1 MKNRPSQIQLGANK
15 PFFLDKNDSFWVVAS
30 GEVEIFYVQIDQE
43 RNLKSSRNY
52 LYTARKG
59 DILFSLKKGNDFD
72 EFSLIAVSPECK
84 LIEVNK
90 SYIGNLNKPQLSD
103 KIERWINSLSQ
114 TIHQANKPKI
124 YQDIKTSG
132 VLSLKK
138 GEIAYP
144 AKGLYWATIKEGSLA
159 VFGDET
165 VVETNE
171 HNKNILFPLSKDL
184 WVKAQDKKTEIRL
197 FETSEIVYDDISLML
212 SIHHVQDYFFQE
224 IKKLFY
230 LKGEKEGSII
240 SNKNTSDKEA
250 IQSSLSGLKSIIFS
264 EENKQSFLDIN
275 TRNPLLG
282 ACQLIGK
289 ETGFEF
295 VEPKFIRDF
304 EHNLTGQLD
313 AIIQV
318 SNVRAR
324 KVILRGRWWEEEN
337 GHLLAFTRDDKEPV
351 ALIQNPKGF
360 YTMKNPVTKTS
371 EKVTDEIAQHLEP
384 ISYMFL
390 YAFDE
395 QMTSIRKIGNFAIK
409 GLKLDATYIILAAF
423 AGSLIGLLVPILSGI
438 LFDDVIPQADRS
450 FLWEVFGIMMVI
462 AVVKALL
469 ELVKG
474 ILLLRVETKSNITV
488 QAGLMDHLLRL
499 PVTFYRKYTAGDL
512 TLRALGINAIRQILS
527 STILTAVLSGTF
539 SLVNLGLLFWYD
551 SSLAWVGVAL
561 AVVAV
566 IIISIL
572 GFFKLRYDRQLADN
586 QGEIQGFL
594 FEFLSGINKVRVS
607 GTENRVFSLWANKF
621 GKYKELGFKS
631 GNFQNFVEVF
641 KGAYPLL
648 TSIFFFSFIYYSVT
662 HATTAGAG
670 MISVG
675 VFMAFISAF
684 RQFLGDCLN
693 MSMSLISSLNIIP
706 LYERVKPILEEA
718 PESLVGSVDP
728 GELSGALEFNSVSF
742 RYEPEQP
749 LVLTDVSFKIK
760 PGEMVAFVGPSG
772 SGKSTVLRLLLGF
785 EEAEVGS
792 VYYDGQAFDSLS
804 KDLVR
809 RQIGVVLQN
818 GALMA
823 GSIYQNIVGSSELTL
838 EDAEAAAKLAG
849 LEEDIKAMPMGMH
862 TVISEGGSTFSGGQR
877 QRLMIARSI
886 VHKPRMLYMDEAT
899 SALDNRTQNI
909 VSESLD
915 RLQATRIIIAH
926 RLSTII
932 NADRIF
938 VMDKGQIVESGTYEE
953 LMKNNGL
960 FSQLAKRQIA

>member
-52 LYTARKG
+52 LYTAKKG

-360 YTMKNPVTKTS
+360 YTIKNPVTKTS

>member
-1 MKNRPSQIQLGANK
+1 MENRPLQIQLGANK

-30 GEVEIFYVQIDQE
+30 SSVDIYYVKREQDGQ
-43 RNLKSSRNY
+43 LKSSRNY

-59 DILFSLKKGNDFD
+59 DILFSLRTGNEFN
-72 EFSLIAVSPECK
+72 EFSLIAVSPDGK

-90 SYIGNLNKPQLSD
+90 SFIRNLHKGQLTT
-103 KIERWINSLSQ
+103 KIERWIHSLSQ
-114 TIHQANKPKI
+114 SILQGNKPKI
-124 YQDIKTSG
+124 YKDINKAGS
-132 VLSLKK
+132 LNLKK
-138 GEIAYP
+138 NEIAYP
-144 AKGLYWATIKEGSLA
+144 AKGLYWADVKNGSIA
-159 VFGDET
+159 IYGDESFT
-165 VVETNE
+165 ESNTYE
-171 HNKNILFPLSKDL
+171 RSILLPINKEL
-184 WVKAQDKKTEIRL
+184 WIKSQEKATEIKL
-197 FETSEIVYDDISLML
+197 YETSTIVHDDITLML
-212 SIHHVQDYFFQE
+212 SIHHVQDYFFQKL
-224 IKKLFY
+224 KKIFSH
-230 LKGEKEGSII
+230 KIEKEG
-240 SNKNTSDKEA
+240 NTVYKKTNSDKEA
-250 IQSSLSGLKSIIFS
+250 IEGSLSGLKSILFS
-264 EENKQSFLDIN
+264 KEEVETFLDIN
-275 TRNPLLG
+275 TSNPLFG

-313 AIIQV
+313 AIVQV
-318 SNVRAR
+318 SNVRTR

-351 ALIQNPKGF
+351 ALIQNQGGA
-360 YTMKNPVTKTS
+360 YIIKNPVTKTN
-371 EKVTDEIAQHLEP
+371 EKVTDEIAQNLEP

-390 YAFDE
+390 FAFDE

-409 GLKLDATYIILAAF
+409 GLKLDAIYIILAAF

-462 AVVKALL
+462 AIVKTLL

-512 TLRALGINAIRQILS
+512 TMRALGINSIRQILS
-527 STILTAVLSGTF
+527 NTILTAVLSGTF
-539 SLVNLGLLFWYD
+539 SIVNLALLFWYD
-551 SSLAWVGVAL
+551 SSLAWVGILL
-561 AVVAV
+561 AVIAV
-566 IIISIL
+566 TIISFL
-572 GFFKLRYDRQLADN
+572 GFAKLKYDRQLADN

-607 GTENRVFSLWANKF
+607 GSESRVFALWANKF
-621 GKYKELGFKS
+621 GRYKELGFKS

-641 KGAYPLL
+641 KGAYPLV
-648 TSIFFFSFIYYSVT
+648 TSIFFFSFIYFTVMNANT
-662 HATTAGAG
+662 MEG

-684 RQFLGDCLN
+684 NQFLRDCLN
-693 MSMSLISSLNIIP
+693 MCMSLISSLNIIP
-706 LYERVKPILEEA
+706 LYERVKPILEEK
-718 PESLVGSVDP
+718 PESSTGSVDP
-728 GELSGALEFNSVSF
+728 GELSGEIEFNSVSF
-742 RYEPEQP
+742 RYEQEQP

-785 EEAEVGS
+785 EEAELGS
-792 VYYDGQAFDSLS
+792 VYYDGQGFDSLN

-818 GALMA
+818 GALMS

-849 LEEDIKAMPMGMH
+849 LEEDIEQMPMGMH
-862 TVISEGGSTFSGGQR
+862 TVISEGASTFSGGQR

-886 VHKPRMLYMDEAT
+886 VHKPRILYMDEAT

-938 VMDKGQIVESGTYEE
+938 VMDKGQIVEAGTYEE
-953 LMKNNGL
+953 LMKNDGL

>member
-1 MKNRPSQIQLGANK
+1 MENRPLQIPLGANK
-15 PFFLDKNDSFWVVAS
+15 PFFLDRNDSFWVVAS
-30 GEVEIFYVQIDQE
+30 GNVEIYYVKRDQE
-43 RNLKSSRNY
+43 GNLKSSRNY
-52 LYTARKG
+52 LYTAKKG
-59 DILFSLKKGNDFD
+59 DILFSLKTGNEFN
-72 EFSLIAVSPECK
+72 EFSLIAVSPDSK
-84 LIEVNK
+84 LIEVHK
-90 SYIGNLNKPQLSD
+90 SYIGNLNKAQLST
-103 KIERWINSLSQ
+103 KIDRWINSLSQ
-114 TIHQANKPKI
+114 SIGLKNKPKI
-124 YQDIKTSG
+124 YRDINTAGILK
-132 VLSLKK
+132 LKK
-138 GEIAYP
+138 NEIAFP
-144 AKGLYWATIKEGSLA
+144 SKGIYWANINEGNISIY
-159 VFGDET
+159 GEEDITET
-165 VVETNE
+165 DTY
-171 HNKNILFPLSKDL
+171 NKNILLPITKEL
-184 WVKAQDKKTEIRL
+184 WVKSQDKNTELEL
-197 FETSEIVYDDISLML
+197 FETSVIVNDDITLML
-212 SIHHVQDYFFQE
+212 SIHHIQDYFFQE
-224 IKKLFY
+224 TKKLFH
-230 LKGEKEGSII
+230 LKTEKEGNIVSD
-240 SNKNTSDKEA
+240 KTTSDQEA
-250 IQSSLSGLKSIIFS
+250 IQSSLTGLKSIVFS
-264 EENKQSFLDIN
+264 KKKEEMYLDIN
-275 TRNPLLG
+275 TANPLLG
-282 ACQLIGK
+282 ACQLVGK

-295 VEPKFIRDF
+295 IGPKFIRDF

-337 GHLLAFTRDDKEPV
+337 GHLLAFTRDVKEPV
-351 ALIQNPKGF
+351 ALIQNQGGG
-360 YTMKNPVTKTS
+360 YTIKNPVTKKN
-371 EKVTDEIAQHLEP
+371 EKVTEEIAQNLEP

-390 YAFDE
+390 YSFDE
-395 QMTSIRKIGNFAIK
+395 QMTSIKKIGSFAIK
-409 GLKLDATYIILAAF
+409 GLKIDATYIILAAF

-450 FLWEVFGIMMVI
+450 FLWEVFGIMMII
-462 AVVKALL
+462 AIVKSLL

-512 TLRALGINAIRQILS
+512 TMRALGINSIRQILS
-527 STILTAVLSGTF
+527 NTILTAVLSGTF
-539 SLVNLGLLFWYD
+539 SIVNLGLLFWYD
-551 SSLAWVGVAL
+551 SSLAWVGVGL

-566 IIISIL
+566 TIISIL
-572 GFFKLRYDRQLADN
+572 GFAKLRYDRQLADH
-586 QGEIQGFL
+586 QGAIQGFL
-594 FEFLSGINKVRVS
+594 FEFLSGINKVRIS

-641 KGAYPLL
+641 KGAYPLV
-648 TSIFFFSFIYYSVT
+648 TSVFFFSFIFYTVT
-662 HATTAGAG
+662 QTDAMAKG

-675 VFMAFISAF
+675 IFMAFISAF
-684 RQFLGDCLN
+684 NQFLGDCLN
-693 MSMSLISSLNIIP
+693 MCMSLISSLNIIP
-706 LYERVKPILEEA
+706 LYERVKPILEEK
-718 PESLVGSVDP
+718 PESLTGSIDP
-728 GELSGALEFNSVSF
+728 GELSGEIEFNSVSF

-785 EEAEVGS
+785 ETAEIGS
-792 VYYDGQAFDSLS
+792 IYYDGQAFESLNR
-804 KDLVR
+804 DLVR
-809 RQIGVVLQN
+809 RQVGVVLQN

-838 EDAEAAAKLAG
+838 GDAEAATKLAG
-849 LEEDIKAMPMGMH
+849 LEEDIKQMPMGMH
-862 TVISEGGSTFSGGQR
+862 TMVSEGGSTFSGGQR

-932 NADRIF
+932 NADKIF
-938 VMDKGQIVESGTYEE
+938 VMDKGQIVESGNYEE
-953 LMKNNGL
+953 LMKNEGL